1 MWLLYI
7 LALIPSL
14 IGGILLIKNKNIS
27 IIEWLVGTAIGL
39 ISAAFCHFL
48 FVFILT
54 SDYETW
60 SGEIVKIEHHPAWTE
75 QYTEHH
81 SETDNNGNTRYWT
94 TIEHDH
100 HPEHWLAYRDFGD
113 RGNYKNID
121 EQKYL
126 EIKQNFGNNQKTFGT
141 QIGSHGGIC
150 ISGDDNI
157 YGVNNET
164 DYKYPVTD
172 KFRFTNKIKASP
184 SLFSYIK
191 VNTNYN
197 VFDYPENADWMQS
210 DRLLGT
216 AANFIDIRSFD
227 LLNSRLGPI
236 KKVNVI
242 MIGFIKENQDIALYQ
257 EAKWLGGKKN
267 DLVICFGGGRPKQ
280 PATWVHTF
288 GWTEKDIVK
297 HNINSILLSN
307 PINDNILPLIEK
319 EIRKNYMIKDFD
331 KFDYISASAP
341 TWLYFVFS
349 ILLVLSQTG
358 LYYWFNKEGSGSLT
372 YRANRYN
379 LRRFN
384 RFML

>member
-1 MWLLYI
+1 M
-7 LALIPSL
+7 
-14 IGGILLIKNKNIS
+14 
-27 IIEWLVGTAIGL
+27 
-39 ISAAFCHFL
+39 SAAFCHFL